1 MEQRELKFRAWDRNA
16 EEMIHEPGF
25 ICIDGN
31 GFFDVFIESEGKWIK
46 DNCVL
51 MQYTG
56 LPDKY
61 GKEIYQSD
69 IVECDYGRGE
79 VVWMLGAWLVR
90 WIDDKEADMEFLG
103 LNKKGRRAREDG
115 ERFAVIGNI
124 HQNPELLNQ

>member
-1 MEQRELKFRAWDRNA
+1 MEQREIKFRAWDENFRGGTMR
-16 EEMIHEPGF
+16 EFSLGETLVSDKDRT
-25 ICIDGN
+25 IDFN
-31 GFFDVFIESEGKWIK
+31 SLPV
-46 DNCVL
+46 

-56 LPDKY
+56 LPDKD
-61 GKEIYQSD
+61 GKEIYKSD

-79 VVWMLGAWLVR
+79 VVWMLGAWMIR

-124 HQNPELLNQ
+124 HQNPELLTQ